1 MDEQT
6 PSHHIKKGQ
15 PNTMKHKKQT
25 NERPRWLV
33 AVRAKNP
40 RKKNEIFS
48 FPKKRGAAAFIK
60 DISKMGRDWMFAD
73 AGRGKDI

>member
-25 NERPRWLV
+25 NESLRWLV

-40 RKKNEIFS
+40 RKQNDVFG
-48 FPKKRGAAAFIK
+48 FPTKRGAVEFIK
-60 DISKMGRDWMFAD
+60 DISKMGKVWMLAD
-73 AGRGKDI
+73 AGRGKA

>member
-6 PSHHIKKGQ
+6 PRDHIKKGQ
-15 PNTMKHKKQT
+15 PNTMKHKKHKIKS
-25 NERPRWLV
+25 PRWLV
-33 AVRAKNP
+33 VVGTKNP
-40 RKKNEIFS
+40 RKKNEIFG
-48 FPKKRGAAAFIK
+48 FPTKRGAAAFIK

>member
-15 PNTMKHKKQT
+15 LNIMKHKKQT

-40 RKKNEIFS
+40 RKKNEIFG
-48 FPKKRGAAAFIK
+48 FLNKRGAVAFIK
-60 DISKMGRDWMFAD
+60 DISKMGKVWMLAD
-73 AGRGKDI
+73 AGRGKA